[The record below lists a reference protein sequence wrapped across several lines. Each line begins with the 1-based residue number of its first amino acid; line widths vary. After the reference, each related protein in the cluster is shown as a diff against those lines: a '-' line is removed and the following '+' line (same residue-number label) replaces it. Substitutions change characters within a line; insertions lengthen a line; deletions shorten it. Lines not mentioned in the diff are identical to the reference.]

1 MRTPG
6 TGRVPGTRPTSR
18 PTTPRVSRPRAAG
31 QFIARGLVE
40 GDREVRRAM
49 ERHHGFACRLLDLT
63 DPKPGSRNP
72 LVARLSRATADQATM
87 VSLAVL
93 LAAFEAS
100 TSVETWRSPTAEQ
113 KRYFA
118 ALAKWGVRLHWVE
131 QLVND
136 PEADAH
142 VAVDADLTDLD
153 PAGVEP
159 DAEPDALARDDQA
172 A

>member
-1 MRTPG
+1 M
-6 TGRVPGTRPTSR
+6 
-18 PTTPRVSRPRAAG
+18 
-31 QFIARGLVE
+31 
-40 GDREVRRAM
+40 
-49 ERHHGFACRLLDLT
+49 
-63 DPKPGSRNP
+63 
-72 LVARLSRATADQATM
+72 
-87 VSLAVL
+87 
-93 LAAFEAS
+93 
-100 TSVETWRSPTAEQ
+100 ETWRSPTAEQ